1 MQIENH
7 PLAPFVSPKTRF
19 LLLGSFPPPQKRWVM
34 DFYYPNLQN
43 DMWRIMGL
51 VFYDNKEHFI
61 SGKTFDLPAIMDFLR
76 TYEIGVA
83 DTAYQVIRLNNN
95 ASDKTLKVATPLD
108 IKGLLDKLSSCQHIA
123 VTGEKALDTLL
134 SEFNI
139 SSRIKTNEQITI
151 NYKNKDLTIYRL
163 PSSSRAYP
171 LAISEKAKSYQR
183 VFKKAKI
190 LV

>member
-1 MQIENH
+1 MQIETH
-7 PLAPFVSPKTRF
+7 PLTPFVPPKTKF

-34 DFYYPNLQN
+34 DFYYPNFQN

-51 VFYDNKEHFI
+51 IFYDNKEHFI
-61 SGKTFDLPAIMDFLR
+61 VNKKFDLPAIMDFLR
-76 TYEIGVA
+76 FYEIGVA

-95 ASDKTLKVATPLD
+95 ASDKSLKVITALD
-108 IKGLLDKLSSCQHIA
+108 IKRLLEQLPSCRHVA

-134 SEFNI
+134 LELNVNSKL
-139 SSRIKTNEQITI
+139 KTNEQMTV
-151 NYKNKDLTIYRL
+151 NYGDKDLTIHRL

-171 LAISEKAKSYQR
+171 LAIDKKANSYR
-183 VFKKAKI
+183 AAFKKAKI